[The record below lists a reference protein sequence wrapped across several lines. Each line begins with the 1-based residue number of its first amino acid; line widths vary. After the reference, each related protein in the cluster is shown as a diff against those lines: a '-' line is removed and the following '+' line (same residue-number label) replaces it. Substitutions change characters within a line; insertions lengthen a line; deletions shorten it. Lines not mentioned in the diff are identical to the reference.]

1 MTQACLRAL
10 TRYRKPRNPDKNR
23 RVKILIEQDIPYNKR
38 MNFTVPDLCDEFPSR
53 IQVLDPVF
61 SAYGGQH
68 KFHGEIVTIKCFEDN
83 SLVKETLNKDG
94 WGKVLVVD
102 GGGSMKCALLGD
114 LLGAMAARNGWQGI
128 VINGCVRDVEIL
140 KTINIGVSALNCYP
154 LKSEKRGEGQINVP
168 LEFAG
173 TNFNPGCYLYADENG
188 IILTDKALNP

>member
-1 MTQACLRAL
+1 
-10 TRYRKPRNPDKNR
+10 
-23 RVKILIEQDIPYNKR
+23 
-38 MNFTVPDLCDEFPSR
+38 MNFTVPDLCDEFLPKIR
-53 IQVLDPVF
+53 ILDPVL

-68 KFHGEIVTIKCFEDN
+68 KFHGEVVTIKCHEDN
-83 SLVKETLNKDG
+83 SLVKDTLGKDG

-102 GGGSMKCALLGD
+102 GGGSLKCALLGD

-154 LKSEKRGEGQINVP
+154 LKSQKLDGGELNVP

-173 TNFNPGCYLYADENG
+173 ACIEPGCYLYADENG
-188 IILTDKALNP
+188 IIVTDKPLKL